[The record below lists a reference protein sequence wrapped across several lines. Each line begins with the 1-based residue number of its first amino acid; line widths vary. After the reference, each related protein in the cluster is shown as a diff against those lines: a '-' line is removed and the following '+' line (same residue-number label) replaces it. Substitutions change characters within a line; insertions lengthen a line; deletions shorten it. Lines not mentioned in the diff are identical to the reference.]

1 MSVGGDGC
9 MLGGWVG
16 RQPRRVPAGRSGLK
30 DSSFGRRSG
39 RRFRRSSVATF
50 SHIQFLFKKQAFVDF
65 QRGDEP
71 AMRAHAEFIW

>member
-1 MSVGGDGC
+1 

-30 DSSFGRRSG
+30 DSKLGRSSG
-39 RRFRRSSVATF
+39 RSSCATF
-50 SHIQFLFKKQAFVDF
+50 GHIQFPFEKQAFVDF

-71 AMRAHAEFIW
+71 AMRAHAKFTC